1 LALAVDNEEIP
12 CPFQK
17 QKKKYPARA
26 LLIATALHAE
36 QGIFAVTTTWSAPRS
51 VQSFTAK
58 RKVVAAAAKI
68 FPQFFSVKKS
78 FRCTNHHLLD
88 AVLLARASCGVRLLE
103 LLLDRS
109 SARSNNAWKS
119 VRGHQVDRQ

>member
-68 FPQFFSVKKS
+68 FPQFFLVKKA
-78 FRCTNHHLLD
+78 FD
-88 AVLLARASCGVRLLE
+88 APIITC
-103 LLLDRS
+103 
-109 SARSNNAWKS
+109 
-119 VRGHQVDRQ
+119 